1 MTLLNPANPPK
12 TYPEITGSG
21 VKVELELLRWSPDV
35 YFRQVEGVV
44 LLIIGRAGSGLVR
57 MPKMFLPAA

>member
-1 MTLLNPANPPK
+1 MTLLNPATPLK
-12 TYPEITGSG
+12 TYPEITGPR
-21 VKVELELLRWSPDV
+21 VKVEHELLRWSPDV

-57 MPKMFLPAA
+57 MPKMFIPAT